1 MFWANYNNSLIDL
14 KFVANIDIGWYW
26 GKFPYRFP
34 FTQGSL
40 CHCASACWD
49 TALMGTVEEIWPRLS
64 PGTRASRSGWIFKPT
79 DLYSFPSKW
88 STNYHFFNGLPSMF
102 FYKRIV
108 FNVLFCWMVFV
119 LTHLQSFWIHTKCL
133 TWLCLHPKWCIRRA
147 KMCWWGFP
155 QQVNQVWRDRK
166 KNKSVVEL
174 GETGRN
180 CWPSLNIMG
189 LISSN
194 AQNYIFYHMV
204 GYCWEIPSS
213 CSSCLDP
220 NLRGNMDTPS

>member
-119 LTHLQSFWIHTKCL
+119 LNPFTVFLDPHKVFNMALFAS
-133 TWLCLHPKWCIRRA
+133 
-147 KMCWWGFP
+147 KMVYSPCKNVLMRIPPTGEP
-155 QQVNQVWRDRK
+155 SLEGQK
-166 KNKSVVEL
+166 KKSVVEL